1 MKLNLKSNFILIV
14 SYYSKIDDKLIKT
27 DEKIIKCNKKQL
39 EKELDTIKTK
49 VEYVTSRPTSF
60 NLGVFYILNNS
71 NKAPDYIYTYQ
82 LN

>member
-49 VEYVTSRPTSF
+49 VEYVTSHPTSF

-71 NKAPDYIYTYQ
+71 NKAPDYVYTYQ

>member
-1 MKLNLKSNFILIV
+1 MKLNLKSNFILII
-14 SYYSKIDDKLIKT
+14 SYYSKIDDKLMKT
-27 DEKIIKCNKKQL
+27 DEKIVKCSKKQL
-39 EKELDTIKTK
+39 EKELDTINTK

-71 NKAPDYIYTYQ
+71 NKAPDYVYTYQ